1 MRNQLFY
8 NNTKK
13 LILNRHVNLL
23 FKVQKKKDTEKVDSK
38 MLKTR
43 NGRPFLSS
51 KCAVCA
57 SKKNQN
63 LQKSKRQIKTPLS
76 KLPLLSD
83 ILF

>member
-1 MRNQLFY
+1 
-8 NNTKK
+8 
-13 LILNRHVNLL
+13 
-23 FKVQKKKDTEKVDSK
+23 